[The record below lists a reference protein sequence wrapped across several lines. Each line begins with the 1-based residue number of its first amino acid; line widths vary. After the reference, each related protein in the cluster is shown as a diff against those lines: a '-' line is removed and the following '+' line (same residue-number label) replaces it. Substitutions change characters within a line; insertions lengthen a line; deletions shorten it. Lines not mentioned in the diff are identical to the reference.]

1 MKMFE
6 IKELIDNGDNDNFCI
21 INIGMVSIIV
31 PAQVT
36 SKCEGTAFVLLGSEH
51 PRVIKTKE
59 SYQDILSRLLH
70 GPHFISRAVQG

>member
-6 IKELIDNGDNDNFCI
+6 IKELVNGDDIFVT
-21 INIGMVSIIV
+21 INTDMVTNIS
-31 PAQVT
+31 PSQVT
-36 SKCEGTAFVLLGSEH
+36 SKCEGTVFVLLGSEH